1 MEDLQATVLEGI
13 SYFDVGPSGSGED
26 AKAEEAVGKYI
37 KGGYYH
43 LDSKGRVILGSN
55 QISPSEAVKINA
67 SLILGNPE
75 SGSGN
80 LKSLTTTNNE
90 TGKYVAARLDSST
103 GGSIDIDI
111 EGSIIS
117 TSMKDIVLKAKRL
130 IIISDDCEVTAKDKL
145 TLSGR
150 TLILSG
156 ADSINLEAKTI
167 SLTSDELT
175 VGALRG
181 IKILTHAVN
190 IGKPFRD
197 DMVPIDKQYDPVVTL
212 SRLSLWYEKTIV
224 PFIEE
229 YKENVKKFN
238 NHSHSGRVPPPT
250 AAEKMQLTDSTNDAL
265 TMENLKASRT
275 LRVI

>member
-1 MEDLQATVLEGI
+1 MENLQATVLDGI
-13 SYFDVGPSGSGED
+13 SYFDVGPAGSGED
-26 AKAEEAVGKYI
+26 ARAEEAVGKYI
-37 KGGYYH
+37 KGGFYH

-55 QISPSEAVKINA
+55 QISPAEAIKINA

-90 TGKYVAARLDSST
+90 TGKYVAVRLDSST
-103 GGSIDIDI
+103 GGSIDIDV
-111 EGSIIS
+111 EGSIIN
-117 TSMKDIVLKAKRL
+117 TSVKDIVSKAKRL
-130 IIISDDCEVTAKDKL
+130 IIISDDCEVTSKDKL
-145 TLSGR
+145 TLSGK

-156 ADSINLEAKTI
+156 GDSINLEAKTI
-167 SLTSDELT
+167 SLTSNELT
-175 VGALRG
+175 IGALGG
-181 IKILTHAVN
+181 IKFLTHAMN

-197 DMVPIDKQYDPVVTL
+197 DLIPIDKQYDPVVTL

-229 YKENVKKFN
+229 YKKNVKKYN
-238 NHSHSGRVPPPT
+238 KHTHSGTVPPPSGE
-250 AAEKMQLTDSTNDAL
+250 EKMELTDSTDDAL
-265 TMENLKASRT
+265 TMESLKASRT